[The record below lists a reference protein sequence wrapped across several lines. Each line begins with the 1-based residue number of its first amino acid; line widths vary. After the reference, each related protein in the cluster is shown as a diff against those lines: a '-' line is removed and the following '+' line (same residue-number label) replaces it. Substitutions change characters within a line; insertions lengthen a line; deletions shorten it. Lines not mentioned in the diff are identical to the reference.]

1 MNSHC
6 TILSDMFSLG
16 MVICTTFNNG
26 RPLIQSNNS
35 TSAYLKQLELLDDAV
50 HNILPRIPVP
60 LQEAT
65 SRLVSKAAGP
75 RPTAQLLQLIKY
87 FRWAVDVIV
96 KVKVFL
102 FKFNGFI
109 HLCWTHASICYL
121 FYLCVSGATL
131 NSQQVSL
138 FYFFAFMFS
147 FIGRLHKPAA
157 HPINFHFCYHLA
169 VIQLCTHS
177 NF

>member
-1 MNSHC
+1 MSFAKEDNLLTNSFFRGNGLCVVTVNEQIIENLILFITNFLFTAPEIQMNSHC

-50 HNILPRIPVP
+50 RNILPRIPIP

-87 FRWAVDVIV
+87 FR
-96 KVKVFL
+96 
-102 FKFNGFI
+102 
-109 HLCWTHASICYL
+109 
-121 FYLCVSGATL
+121 
-131 NSQQVSL
+131 
-138 FYFFAFMFS
+138 
-147 FIGRLHKPAA
+147 
-157 HPINFHFCYHLA
+157 
-169 VIQLCTHS
+169 
-177 NF
+177 